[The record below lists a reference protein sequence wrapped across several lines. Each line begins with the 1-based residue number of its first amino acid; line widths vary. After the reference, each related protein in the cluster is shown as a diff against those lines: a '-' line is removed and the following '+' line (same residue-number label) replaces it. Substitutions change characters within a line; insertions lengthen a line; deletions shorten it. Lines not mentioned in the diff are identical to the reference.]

1 MILLFFFK
9 GPNIGMPGGP
19 GPNMGGPGPNMG
31 MPGQPGPI
39 SQSGPVQPQMGGP
52 GIRPE
57 IRDPR
62 MMGEPRMMADPRAM
76 GPRPGMPMPVTSQT
90 GAMPRLPTAL
100 LVCKHEFEKRWEY
113 FENKLL
119 VLSLKLNDVVFMYKC
134 CYI

>member
-39 SQSGPVQPQMGGP
+39 SQSGPGQPQMGGP
-52 GIRPE
+52 GVRPE

-76 GPRPGMPMPVTSQT
+76 GPRPGMPMPATSQT
-90 GAMPRLPTAL
+90 GPMPRLPTGL
-100 LVCKHEFEKRWEY
+100 LVCKHEFKR
-113 FENKLL
+113 KD
-119 VLSLKLNDVVFMYKC
+119 LSTCILTFKSRF
-134 CYI
+134 